1 MRKFF
6 TLNKSTK
13 IIFNYTVGLGLF
25 IWLAYSIFHQVK
37 HQENLHLAARE
48 LRGALEGRKLTGLII
63 VFLMMLV
70 NWGIEAYKWRMLV
83 KPLEKISFRKSFYA
97 ILSGVSMSV
106 NTPNRIGEY
115 AGRVLYLRNSNKLRG
130 IAVTGVGSFSQ
141 FIVTILFG
149 IIGLAYYL
157 QHFELFSDGGSL
169 PAVLWERILL
179 ALLLLID
186 AITLFLY
193 FRLQIIVSLFD
204 RIKILRR
211 ARDLVNIISGFSAA
225 ELKSLLVLSVLRYIV
240 FSAQYLILLQIM
252 GVEMQWWQGF
262 LMICLIYLVLALVP
276 TVAIAELGI
285 RGQVGLYFLGLL
297 SGNKIGIITATFGI
311 WFINLILPAILGSLL
326 LLGIKVFSDK

>member
-1 MRKFF
+1 M
-6 TLNKSTK
+6 
-13 IIFNYTVGLGLF
+13 F

-169 PAVLWERILL
+169 PAVFWERMLL
-179 ALLLLID
+179 VLLLLID

-211 ARDLVNIISGFSAA
+211 ARDLVNIISGFSTA
-225 ELKSLLVLSVLRYIV
+225 ELKSLLVLSVLRYLV

-262 LMICLIYLVLALVP
+262 LMISLIYLVLALVP